1 MNLMEATM
9 KALQEKG
16 YSSDMINY
24 NFAKFNGEPI
34 KADLSALRRYAN
46 YLENFFSDT
55 EEAEGNSA
63 MELESDEFSDALNVF
78 VDALVNEQARIDK
91 AIKEIENDLIGK
103 SAGKPKKSKTKVKKS
118 IEKPKED
125 TIEPK
130 VHSANNY
137 DDSEDDLPF

>member
-1 MNLMEATM
+1 MNLMEATI

-16 YSSDMINY
+16 YSSDTINY
-24 NFAKFNGEPI
+24 NFAKSNGKPI

-63 MELESDEFSDALNVF
+63 MELESDEFSDALDVF
-78 VDALVNEQARIDK
+78 INALVAEQSRIDK
-91 AIKEIENDLIGK
+91 AIKEIENCLMGK
-103 SAGKPKKSKTKVKKS
+103 SNDEPKKSKVKS
-118 IEKPKED
+118 EKPKEVVK
-125 TIEPK
+125 EPK
-130 VHSANNY
+130 VQSTNSY

>member
-1 MNLMEATM
+1 MNLMEATI

-16 YSSDMINY
+16 YSSDTINY
-24 NFAKFNGEPI
+24 NFAKSNGKPM

-63 MELESDEFSDALNVF
+63 MELESDEFSDALDVF
-78 VDALVNEQARIDK
+78 INALVAEQSRIDK

-103 SAGKPKKSKTKVKKS
+103 SAGKPKKSKTKAKKS